1 MPLWQE
7 AGVAAGALLVVALLA
22 RLVHRWW
29 PRRAVAI
36 VAAAGQ
42 EAATILGLFTLW
54 QVVRILGVRRV
65 EGGIERADWI
75 WRAEQWAHL
84 PSEAAMEHVMLGHE
98 AWLRAANVFYAWVHF
113 PAMNVFLVWLFA
125 RHRDAY
131 PPVRTTI
138 VLLTGSSLL
147 FHMFLPV
154 APPRMLTSA
163 GFVDEAEMLGQSV
176 YGEFGDGVAAQLSAM
191 PSVHVGWAFLIAYEV
206 IRISPSRWRWLIVI
220 HPIVT
225 TIVVV
230 VTANHF
236 WADGILAVILLVLA
250 VLGSAGLA
258 HLGRRLRD
266 RRGAAAAHNAPPDL
280 PSAGLPAPS
289 SRLAPSCTSAL
300 PSPPRLSS
308 RRPTRPSP
316 GPTP

>member
-1 MPLWQE
+1 
-7 AGVAAGALLVVALLA
+7 
-22 RLVHRWW
+22 
-29 PRRAVAI
+29 
-36 VAAAGQ
+36 
-42 EAATILGLFTLW
+42 
-54 QVVRILGVRRV
+54 
-65 EGGIERADWI
+65 
-75 WRAEQWAHL
+75 
-84 PSEAAMEHVMLGHE
+84 
-98 AWLRAANVFYAWVHF
+98 
-113 PAMNVFLVWLFA
+113 
-125 RHRDAY
+125 
-131 PPVRTTI
+131 
-138 VLLTGSSLL
+138 
-147 FHMFLPV
+147 
-154 APPRMLTSA
+154 
-163 GFVDEAEMLGQSV
+163 
-176 YGEFGDGVAAQLSAM
+176 M